1 MSELEIDRSP
11 DTSRLPGVKLAGL
24 PDNILKQIE
33 DGARSFAE
41 KYGVSR
47 PTHPTT
53 ERYTLVTVDLPGGN
67 IEAGVHRELGEPV
80 AVLRSELRRLVQLA
94 VDEVLG
100 GLFMVCDDTAPRL
113 VDALEAHI
121 QRTWP
126 SRPWWCEV
134 YDESERLTQTYA
146 PYGMPRGSSPR

>member
-1 MSELEIDRSP
+1 MPIVDLQAFRDTVEAEI
-11 DTSRLPGVKLAGL
+11 
-24 PDNILKQIE
+24 
-33 DGARSFAE
+33 AE
-41 KYGVSR
+41 STRPR

-67 IEAGVHRELGEPV
+67 IEAGVHRDLGEPV
-80 AVLRSELRRLVQLA
+80 AVLRSELRRLARLSVE
-94 VDEVLG
+94 EVLG
-100 GLFMVCDDTAPRL
+100 GMFMVCDDTAPRL

-146 PYGMPRGSSPR
+146 PYGMPRGQTPR